1 MKSPAKAYA
10 YFPGCSLEKMALS
23 YHESAMESARRL
35 DLDFQELEDWNCC
48 GTTAY
53 FAIDQLLSYT
63 LSARNLALAE
73 QKQLDMVAPCAGCYK
88 NAYFANV
95 DLKRDPDLAEHVNE
109 ALKED
114 DLHYSGTIQ
123 VYHLLEVF
131 SNDVGAQELKARVT
145 QPLSGLK
152 VAPYYGCQVVR
163 PRKDH
168 EEVENP
174 RFFEDLMAATGA
186 TPVEYPLK
194 TRCCGG
200 SLLITSRKAAF
211 SMARNLLQNALDS
224 GAMVIATACPMCQ
237 VNLECYQQQ
246 INQEFGTKF
255 AVPILY
261 FTQLLGLALG
271 AAPKELGFGSEL
283 VSTSA
288 VLAQVAQAGQAQ
300 NAQNKEAG
308 AVKTR

>member
-1 MKSPAKAYA
+1 MKAYA
-10 YFPGCSLEKMALS
+10 YYPGCSLEKMALS
-23 YHESAMESARRL
+23 YHQSTLACARRL
-35 DLDFQELEDWNCC
+35 DLQFEELDDWNCC
-48 GTTAY
+48 GATAY
-53 FAIDQLLSYT
+53 VAIDQALSYT

-73 QKQLDMVAPCAGCYK
+73 QKRLDMVAPCAGCYK
-88 NAYFANV
+88 NAYFTNV
-95 DLKRDPDLAEHVNE
+95 ALNSDAGLAKRVNE

-114 DLHYSGTIQ
+114 DLHYAGATQ

-131 SNDVGAQELKARVT
+131 CNDVGFEEVKKRVT
-145 QPLSGLK
+145 QTLNGLR
-152 VAPYYGCQVVR
+152 VAPYYGCQVIR

-186 TPVEYPLK
+186 TPIDYPLK

-200 SLLITSRKAAF
+200 ALLITSRKAAF
-211 SMARNLLQNALDS
+211 SMARNLLQNAVDN
-224 GAMVIATACPMCQ
+224 GAAVIATACPMCQ

-255 AVPILY
+255 SVPILY

-271 AAPKELGFGSEL
+271 ASPKELGWGSEL
-283 VSTSA
+283 VSASA
-288 VLAQVAQAGQAQ
+288 VLAHI
-300 NAQNKEAG
+300 QNKATNTTEAP
-308 AVKTR
+308 